1 VPVFPLTN
9 VWLYPLVVLPLQ
21 IFEPRYRQMIE
32 DSLDGPGRIV
42 LATLQEE
49 SGSEAGEA
57 PPFHPV
63 AGYGEIGRHERLE
76 DGRFRI
82 WLVGLKRVWAEEVE
96 SDRLYRKA
104 SIRPAEEIEAPRER
118 EEQLREAVA
127 AAIADRTGEL
137 DDAHKNLPLSRL
149 VDFLTLR
156 MPLPHQEQNQLFSEL
171 DIEKRARLA
180 LQQHSIRPRLEDEA
194 GPESE

>member
-1 VPVFPLTN
+1 M
-9 VWLYPLVVLPLQ
+9 WLYPLVVLPLH
-21 IFEPRYRQMIE
+21 IFEQRYRQMIE

-49 SGSEAGEA
+49 SGSETGDA

-76 DGRFRI
+76 DGRYRI

-96 SDRLYRKA
+96 SDRLYRMV

-118 EEQLREAVA
+118 A
-127 AAIADRTGEL
+127 GERGETRAPHHL
-137 DDAHKNLPLSRL
+137 LGEGGRRGGSVERCGERKQKTNKKQKKNKK
-149 VDFLTLR
+149 
-156 MPLPHQEQNQLFSEL
+156 QKNIQ
-171 DIEKRARLA
+171 K
-180 LQQHSIRPRLEDEA
+180 
-194 GPESE
+194 